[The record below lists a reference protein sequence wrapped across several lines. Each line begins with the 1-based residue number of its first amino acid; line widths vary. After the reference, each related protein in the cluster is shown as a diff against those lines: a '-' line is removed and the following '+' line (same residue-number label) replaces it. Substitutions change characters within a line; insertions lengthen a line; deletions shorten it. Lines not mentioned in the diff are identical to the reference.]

1 MFLKIK
7 LNLNKKKK
15 TNNMEDNELT
25 INAELFNNDL
35 DDLGFD
41 AEITKSDNDNEAKE
55 LFGY

>member
-7 LNLNKKKK
+7 LNSNKKKK

-35 DDLGFD
+35 DNLGFD
-41 AEITKSDNDNEAKE
+41 AEITESDNDADAKE